1 MKQVLIIVLLA
12 LVTAPSFARKFMS
25 RTAKVTFFSATS
37 LQNIEAK
44 NNEAACLLDADS
56 GVVEFIIPIR
66 SFKFEKALMEEHF
79 NENYMESDKFPKAIF
94 KGKVN
99 GMSSVNF
106 SKNGSYPVS
115 ATGTMTIHGVSKEV
129 TIGGTILIRDRMP
142 LISSNFNVECSDYE
156 IKIPSV
162 VAAKIAKTIEVSVTA
177 PLKPLNR

>member
-1 MKQVLIIVLLA
+1 MKKVLIIALLA
-12 LVTAPSFARKFMS
+12 VVSFPAFARKFMS
-25 RTAKVTFFSATS
+25 RTARITFFSATN

-56 GVVEFIIPIR
+56 GMVEFIIPIR
-66 SFKFEKALMEEHF
+66 SFKLEKALMEEHF

-99 GMSSVNF
+99 GMSSVDF
-106 SKNGSYPVS
+106 SKNGAYPVS
-115 ATGTMTIHGVSKEV
+115 ATGKMTIHGVTKDV
-129 TIGGTILIRDRMP
+129 TIGGTIMIRDREP
-142 LISSNFNVECSDYE
+142 LISSKFNVECSDYG

-162 VAAKIAKTIEVSVTA
+162 VAEKIAKTIEVTVTA